1 MLSGQEAWKEILT
14 VTDEGGRSFVFY
26 CGWGVT
32 PPVAYVAAGADWDR
46 CMPPWLH
53 GRRDEVIALMTSMG
67 HAVHQGAYP
76 DWRG

>member
-1 MLSGQEAWKEILT
+1 MLKAREEWKEILV
-14 VTDEGGRSFVFY
+14 VTDEDDQSFVFY

-32 PPVAYVAAGADWDR
+32 PPVAYVPAEADWVR

-53 GRRDEVIALMTSMG
+53 TRRGEVMALMASTG
-67 HAVHQGAYP
+67 HVVHEGDYP